1 MWVQKLRRLM
11 GKAPKTRIQTARSIT
26 HGILSN
32 MKTDNLQTYNK
43 KYDLCT
49 EDTTKYKNLYYL
61 LLGEFLYPNIIKRT
75 IIFYNSR

>member
-11 GKAPKTRIQTARSIT
+11 GKAPKIRIPTARSIK

-32 MKTDNLQTYNK
+32 LKIDNLQTYNK

-49 EDTTKYKNLYYL
+49 EDTTKYQNLYYL